1 MDHFSLSD
9 RQEPSLQNDEHP
21 LFSPFYGS
29 PKAAS
34 QRVKQV
40 WAIGGGKGGVGK
52 SMLASSLAVALSK
65 TGNKVAALDLDLGAA
80 NLHTLLGIDLPKQSL
95 SDFFNGRQ
103 LHLNECLVKTGIP
116 NLEIISGAQDAVH
129 VANLEDSKKNNLIKQ
144 IKQLDADYVV
154 LDLGAG
160 TTFHTLD
167 FFICADV
174 GIVCLLPEPTSIENA
189 YRFIKSTYYRRLLLN
204 PNLNDIVPFVQQAME
219 SNPSGLIRTPS
230 DLFREVSKANPEAAT
245 RLKEAI
251 ERFTPKLIV
260 NQSRTQS
267 DIDIGFSIKSVCKKY
282 FGIEMD
288 YVGYL
293 DHDNTVWQAIRKK
306 RPLVT
311 EFPQSKLVASI
322 ERMTHYLLNNRRHFP
337 SFLA

>member
-1 MDHFSLSD
+1 MDHYSFSD
-9 RQEPSLQNDEHP
+9 RQEPTIQADEHSE
-21 LFSPFYGS
+21 FNPFYGV
-29 PKAAS
+29 PKS
-34 QRVKQV
+34 SFTRVKQV
-40 WAIGGGKGGVGK
+40 WAVGGGKGGVGK
-52 SMLASSLAVALSK
+52 SMLASSLAVSLAK

-80 NLHTLLGIDLPKQSL
+80 NLHTLLGIDLPKLSL

-103 LHLNECLVKTGIP
+103 PHLNECLVKTGIP

-129 VANLEDSKKNNLIKQ
+129 VANLEDSKKKNLVNQ
-144 IKQLDADYVV
+144 IRQLDADYVV

-167 FFICADV
+167 FFVCADV

-189 YRFIKSTYYRRLLLN
+189 YRFIKSTYYRRLLLS
-204 PNLNDIVPFVQQAME
+204 PHLTDITPLVQMAME
-219 SNPSGLIRTPS
+219 SNPNGTIRTPS
-230 DLFREVSKANPEAAT
+230 DLFREVSKSNPEAAT
-245 RLKEAI
+245 RLKEEI

-282 FGIEMD
+282 FGIDMD

-311 EFPQSKLVASI
+311 EFPQSRLVASI
-322 ERMTHYLLNNRRHFP
+322 ERMTHYLLNNRRQVP